1 MIQADIVKL
10 NGPDQNRNSREG
22 LNAAG
27 SNNMDTESVDLIAA
41 WHDLYVMLG
50 TSSAALIGLL
60 FIATSIH
67 LAEVVSNPGFRVRS
81 YNQTLYLLT
90 LLVEAVLIL
99 VPQPVPLLGAELM
112 VLNLVGLW
120 FPLSTSYT
128 FIYKHRDNNHRGGMK
143 MSRAIPLSVAYL
155 LGMAGGIALIQGSHW
170 GMYIVTV
177 SYTTLLVTVVLGAWS
192 TMLGVEQRQLAIEQ
206 REKAKG
212 K

>member
-1 MIQADIVKL
+1 VLLCLGQPTMSECWPLTDILFVFT
-10 NGPDQNRNSREG
+10 N
-22 LNAAG
+22 G
-27 SNNMDTESVDLIAA
+27 SNNKMDTESLDLIDA

-67 LAEVVSNPGFRVRS
+67 LDEVVSNPGFRVRS

-99 VPQPVPLLGAELM
+99 VPQSVPFLGAELM

-120 FPLSTSYT
+120 FPINTTYT
-128 FIYKHRDNNHRGGMK
+128 FIYKHRDNSHRGGMK
-143 MSRAIPLSVAYL
+143 ISRAIPLSVAYL
-155 LGMAGGIALIQGSHW
+155 LGIAGGIALIQGSHW
-170 GMYIVTV
+170 GMYILTV

-192 TMLGVEQRQLAIEQ
+192 TMLGMEQRQSAEER
-206 REKAKG
+206 REKAG
-212 K
+212 S